1 MYNNVK
7 DEECFEVYNKVYA
20 INKNQLHYPN
30 RNHD

>member
-1 MYNNVK
+1 MQ
-7 DEECFEVYNKVYA
+7 DEECFEVYNKVYT